1 MPWIPNEEAYNKF
14 IKPQVEPEEE
24 VDEETQRYG
33 QEYYEAN
40 KEMWEA
46 DPDISNWDMH
56 EMVREHVEKMKLQNE
71 IEELSELE
79 A

>member
-1 MPWIPNEEAYNKF
+1 MDIYNEF
-14 IKPQVEPEEE
+14 IKPQIEPEEE
-24 VDEETQRYG
+24 VDEEVRRYG

-56 EMVREHVEKMKLQNE
+56 EMVREHAEKMKIQNE
-71 IEELSELE
+71 LESLGELE
-79 A
+79 D